1 MTVYQTFNVRKRT
14 KTYLDIIAVKQ
25 FWNMFTQ

>member
-25 FWNMFTQ
+25 FMKLM

>member
-1 MTVYQTFNVRKRT
+1 MTVYQTFNIRKRT

-25 FWNMFTQ
+25 FMKLM